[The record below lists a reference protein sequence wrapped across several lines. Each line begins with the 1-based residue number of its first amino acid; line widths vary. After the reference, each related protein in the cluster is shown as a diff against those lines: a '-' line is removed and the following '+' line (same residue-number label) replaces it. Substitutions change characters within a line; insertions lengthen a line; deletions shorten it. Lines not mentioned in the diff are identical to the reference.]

1 NVDLSTHFFRRGAD
15 DGIVDPINIPSLRG
29 ARFTGPYG
37 HDGRTASL
45 SEFTHGVVT
54 SEFGGAPLPPRE
66 LAALV
71 RYVQDLD
78 LLPNGN
84 LDARSGLTARASDP
98 ARRGEA
104 IFARP
109 MAGFGGASCASCHT
123 PSTFFRDGR
132 VHRLGTEASPSLSAV
147 DGGYETPTLLGT
159 VETAPYF
166 HDGRFASLRD
176 VIAWFDAS
184 YRLGLSAA

>member
-45 SEFTHGVVT
+45 SEFTQGVVT

-78 LLPNGN
+78 FLPNAN
-84 LDARSGLTARASDP
+84 LDARSRLLSRAGEA

-109 MAGFGGASCASCHT
+109 MRAFGGASCATCH
-123 PSTFFRDGR
+123 PPG
-132 VHRLGTEASPSLSAV
+132 
-147 DGGYETPTLLGT
+147 
-159 VETAPYF
+159 
-166 HDGRFASLRD
+166 
-176 VIAWFDAS
+176 
-184 YRLGLSAA
+184 